1 MAKGDPKGGRPRKEL
16 DLEQLQSLAEIQ
28 CTAEECAAVMKVS
41 VATIDRRLKEAGYAG
56 FDEFHKMFGQDGKA
70 SLRRLQWKAA
80 QGGNTA
86 MLIWLGKQWLGQS
99 DRQEIKTDNS
109 TDNKITL
116 SWGSIDAQTA
126 DS

>member
-28 CTAEECAAVMKVS
+28 CTAEECASVMKVS
-41 VATIDRRLKEAGYAG
+41 IDTIDRRLKEAGYEG
-56 FDEFHKMFGQDGKA
+56 FAHFHKTHCQDGKA

-80 QGGNTA
+80 QNGNTA

-109 TDNKITL
+109 SDNKITL